1 MILDTHMHT
10 AEYSPDSF
18 LPIAEAVAR
27 AREMGIGGLCVT
39 DHDTLGAREA
49 IDGWR
54 RKFDFPLFLGVE
66 VLTTKGDVVC
76 FGLDEAPPP
85 ASLTPEELMARVAA
99 CDGCAT
105 AAHPFRD
112 NNRGL
117 EDLISTLPG
126 LHGVECFNGSTDPAA
141 NLRALE
147 LARASGR
154 ALLGAA
160 DAHWRE
166 RVGLFVTE
174 FDDELRDERDLI
186 RAVRAG
192 RCHPLAWDGSGFVD
206 AEAFCR
212 ARLAG

>member
-1 MILDTHMHT
+1 M
-10 AEYSPDSF
+10 
-18 LPIAEAVAR
+18 
-27 AREMGIGGLCVT
+27 
-39 DHDTLGAREA
+39 
-49 IDGWR
+49 
-54 RKFDFPLFLGVE
+54 
-66 VLTTKGDVVC
+66 
-76 FGLDEAPPP
+76 
-85 ASLTPEELMARVAA
+85 
-99 CDGCAT
+99 
-105 AAHPFRD
+105 
-112 NNRGL
+112 
-117 EDLISTLPG
+117 
-126 LHGVECFNGSTDPAA
+126 ECFNGSTDPAA

-160 DAHWRE
+160 DAYWRE

-212 ARLAG
+212 VRLAG